1 MLLNFYFFL
10 KFLYQI
16 IFIDPSSLCT
26 YHTCAKWLTHQHT
39 SLCVVC
45 VLFLKVWTWMFAI
58 SNSLSHT
65 HYTHYTHVTNITH
78 VTLYL
83 RLGSFSS
90 APQNPLCKMNLA
102 TLLHLLVCKEK
113 LINLHDLLIEYA
125 AATLMTSLA
134 KRLIQKEYVPGP
146 NCVCMWCARLIRD

>member
-1 MLLNFYFFL
+1 MANTPSHLSMCCLRVIFKGLDMNVCYFQL
-10 KFLYQI
+10 
-16 IFIDPSSLCT
+16 SLS
-26 YHTCAKWLTHQHT
+26 LTHTIH
-39 SLCVVC
+39 
-45 VLFLKVWTWMFAI
+45 I
-58 SNSLSHT
+58 
-65 HYTHYTHVTNITH
+65 THVTNITH

-146 NCVCMWCARLIRD
+146 NCVCNVVCEINKGLTIRKNTNK